1 MGGSARRRAA
11 KNYGRAGRGILPPRV
26 FPSRRQIQRRSYQT
40 GPNCDRILDMAFI
53 DEIKI
58 YAEAGRGGDGVV
70 RWRQEKFIPKGGPA
84 GGDGG
89 RGGNFYVL
97 AVRDVHILS
106 KYKAKKSF
114 SAGRGEDGGNKSLH
128 GKGGEDFV
136 LELPIGSIITNLE
149 TDERWQLTSEGEKIL
164 IFKGGYGGFG
174 NEHFK
179 SSVNTTPKESRSG
192 AEGEKGNLK
201 IELELFADV
210 GLIGL
215 PNAGKS
221 SLLNTL
227 TNAQA
232 KVGDYAFTTLDPNLG
247 DFYGY
252 IIADI
257 PGITEGASEG
267 KGLGVKF
274 LRHIKRTKML
284 AHLVSFESPNML
296 KSYKEIRKELQKYD
310 KKLDLGED
318 GLCFKK
324 EIIILTKSD
333 VISDPKIIAKKIKE
347 FIKISKNAFAIS
359 LFDDKMIKKFGDG
372 LIKILKKA

>member
-1 MGGSARRRAA
+1 
-11 KNYGRAGRGILPPRV
+11 
-26 FPSRRQIQRRSYQT
+26 
-40 GPNCDRILDMAFI
+40 MAFI
-53 DEIKI
+53 DEMKI
-58 YAEAGRGGDGVV
+58 TASAGRGGDGVV

-89 RGGNFYVL
+89 RGGDFFAV

-128 GKGGEDFV
+128 GKNGEDFI
-136 LELPIGSIITNLE
+136 LELPVGSIITNIATEE
-149 TDERWQLTSEGEKIL
+149 TWALSEEGQKVQLL
-164 IFKGGYGGFG
+164 RGGYGGFG

-179 SSVNTTPKESRSG
+179 SSTNTTPMDWRPG
-192 AEGEKGNLK
+192 QDGENGDFT
-201 IELELFADV
+201 IELELFADI

-221 SLLNTL
+221 SLLNSL
-227 TNAQA
+227 TNAEA
-232 KVGDYAFTTLDPNLG
+232 KVGDYPFTTLDPNLG

-257 PGITEGASEG
+257 PGVIEGASEG

-284 AHLVSFESPNML
+284 AHLVSFENLSTGTTGMM
-296 KSYKEIRKELQKYD
+296 KAYKEIRKELKKYD
-310 KKLDLGED
+310 KNLGLGKD
-318 GLCFKK
+318 GLSEKD
-324 EIIILTKSD
+324 EIIVLTKTD
-333 VISDPKIIAKKIKE
+333 VIEDPKVIAKKIKDFE
-347 FIKISKNAFAIS
+347 KLNVKVFTIT
-359 LFDDKMIKKFGDG
+359 LYDDKSVKKFSDE
-372 LIKILKKA
+372 LAKIFKKKK

>member
-1 MGGSARRRAA
+1 
-11 KNYGRAGRGILPPRV
+11 
-26 FPSRRQIQRRSYQT
+26 
-40 GPNCDRILDMAFI
+40 MAFI

-58 YAEAGRGGDGVV
+58 YAEAGRGGNGVV
-70 RWRQEKFIPKGGPA
+70 RWRQEKFIPKGGPS

-89 RGGNFYVL
+89 RGGNFYIL

-114 SAGRGEDGGNKSLH
+114 IAGRGEDGGNKSLH
-128 GKGGEDFV
+128 GKNGEDLV

-149 TDERWQLTSEGEKIL
+149 TDETWQLMEERQKIML
-164 IFKGGYGGFG
+164 LKGGYGGFG

-179 SSVNTTPKESRSG
+179 SSTNTTPKESREG
-192 AEGEKGNLK
+192 QEGEKSNFK
-201 IELELFADV
+201 IELELFADI

-221 SLLNTL
+221 SLLNAL
-227 TNAQA
+227 TNADA

-247 DFYGY
+247 NFYGY

-257 PGITEGASEG
+257 PGIIEGASEG

-284 AHLVSFESPNML
+284 AHLVSFENSNML
-296 KSYKEIRKELQKYD
+296 KSYKEIRKELAKYD
-310 KKLDLGED
+310 KKLGLAKD
-318 GLCFKK
+318 GLSTKK
-324 EIIILTKSD
+324 EIIILTKTD
-333 VISDPKIIAKKIKE
+333 VIGDQKIIKKKVAEFKKINKQV
-347 FIKISKNAFAIS
+347 FVLS
-359 LFDDKMIKKFGDG
+359 LFDDKMIKKFQDE
-372 LIKILKKA
+372 LAKILKPRP

>member
-1 MGGSARRRAA
+1 
-11 KNYGRAGRGILPPRV
+11 
-26 FPSRRQIQRRSYQT
+26 
-40 GPNCDRILDMAFI
+40 MAFI
-53 DEIKI
+53 DEMKI
-58 YAEAGRGGDGVV
+58 EASAGRGGDGVV

-89 RGGNFYVL
+89 RGGDFYAL

-106 KYKAKKSF
+106 KYQAKKSF

-136 LELPIGSIITNLE
+136 LELPVGSIITNSE
-149 TDERWQLTSEGEKIL
+149 TEEKWQLNKEGEKIL
-164 IFKGGYGGFG
+164 LLRGGYGGFG

-179 SSVNTTPKESRSG
+179 SSTNTTPRESRPG
-192 AEGEKGNLK
+192 QDGEKANLK
-201 IELELFADV
+201 IELELFADI

-227 TNAQA
+227 TNARAQ
-232 KVGDYAFTTLDPNLG
+232 VGDYPFTTLDPNLG
-247 DFYGY
+247 DFFGY

-257 PGITEGASEG
+257 PGLIEGASEG

-284 AHLVSFESPNML
+284 AHLVSFENSKML
-296 KSYKEIRKELQKYD
+296 ASYKEIRKELAKYD
-310 KKLDLGED
+310 KKLGLKED
-318 GLCFKK
+318 GLSEKK

-333 VISDPKIIAKKIKE
+333 VAPDPKIVAKKKKE
-347 FIKISKNAFAIS
+347 FTKLKKKVFVLS
-359 LFDDKMIKKFGDG
+359 LFDDNSVKELQDGFIK
-372 LIKILKKA
+372 LLRKK